1 MLSYRV
7 PKILRNTYTIECQ
20 KRSLNK
26 SFLRLRI
33 IILTLIFVFNS
44 DLVSGA
50 EIDSIIFKPNAT
62 LSLKF
67 HNEPLG
73 SVCEKISQKT
83 GYRIQIDE
91 TWSEIPITVNI
102 ENDSV
107 ISALNKALKLF
118 NHSLLINEKDK
129 IIVVFF
135 LSERN
140 FTANRPF
147 GSLSNVSESNSIDAY
162 AEEYINSLPIDVPKS
177 IIADSMDA
185 YAQEYMKH
193 VERTE
198 LVPTEYGNID
208 TYADEYIKRVSQSPD
223 FQPPI
228 IASDIN
234 EYAKEY
240 IRNQS
245 KK

>member
-1 MLSYRV
+1 MPFYRV
-7 PKILRNTYTIECQ
+7 PKILGNTYTIEAQ
-20 KRSLNK
+20 KRSLNN
-26 SFLRLRI
+26 SFMRLSF
-33 IILTLIFVFNS
+33 IILTLIYVFIS
-44 DLVSGA
+44 GLVSGA
-50 EIDSIIFKPNAT
+50 EIDSLNFKPNST

-83 GYRIQIDE
+83 GYTIQIDE
-91 TWSEIPITVNI
+91 NWSDILITANI

-107 ISALNKALKLF
+107 ISALNKALKLY

-129 IIVVFF
+129 IILVFF
-135 LSERN
+135 LSDRKL
-140 FTANRPF
+140 TAK
-147 GSLSNVSESNSIDAY
+147 SNSIDAY
-162 AEEYINSLPIDVPKS
+162 AEEYIKSLPIDVPNP
-177 IIADSMDA
+177 IVADSMDT

-193 VERTE
+193 IERTE
-198 LVPTEYGNID
+198 AVPTEYGSID
-208 TYADEYIKRVSQSPD
+208 TYAEEYVKRITQSPD

-228 IASDIN
+228 IANDIN